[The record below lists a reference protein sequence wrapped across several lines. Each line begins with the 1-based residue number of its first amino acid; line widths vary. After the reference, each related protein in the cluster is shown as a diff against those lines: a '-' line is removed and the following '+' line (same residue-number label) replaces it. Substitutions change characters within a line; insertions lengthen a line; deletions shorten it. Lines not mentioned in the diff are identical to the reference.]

1 MSTQDAQE
9 RRNAG
14 GAIEPLPK
22 IPRRGSAT
30 ELAPSMGSSLQDGS
44 HKSLQVTPRDPNH
57 QNPSAKMNH
66 RCDVYA
72 PQQTVIQNVLH
83 VHETPATGS
92 PSKEE
97 VKALRNE
104 VNAMSNIETRLAY
117 AVTHKWQ

>member
-9 RRNAG
+9 RRNEG
-14 GAIEPLPK
+14 VSSIEPLPK
-22 IPRRGSAT
+22 FPRKASSAD
-30 ELAPSMGSSLQDGS
+30 LVPSMGSTLQDGS

-57 QNPSAKMNH
+57 QNPSSQMNH

-92 PSKEE
+92 PSKDE
-97 VKALRNE
+97 VKALNTHLHQQNIAQHNE
-104 VNAMSNIETRLAY
+104 LIQTM
-117 AVTHKWQ
+117 